1 MFKKM
6 NWMEADVNYSDVIPA
21 FGETG
26 KNKENLTQDGDISA
40 DFREKRF
47 FRVP

>member
-1 MFKKM
+1 MD
-6 NWMEADVNYSDVIPA
+6 ADVNYSEVIPA
-21 FGETG
+21 FGRTG
-26 KNKENLTQDGDISA
+26 KNKENITEEGGISA